1 MKKVSLAFLA
11 LLTAVSLTVPA
22 GKGNAASMDDINRKL
37 EQIQQQEQQATKKRQ
52 EADKLKSSIS
62 QQKGQEIVS
71 MNQLLKEI
79 DQQGAKLNDL
89 TKKVNNVTLKLKD
102 TSEQLD
108 AAEKR
113 VADRD
118 KQLKSRVQAM
128 YMNGTVSYLDV
139 LLSATSFSDFIDRFN
154 MIKTIAGNDKELL
167 EANKK
172 DRDVVV
178 VKKKEVETQL
188 AEAQKLYAEAE
199 DLKQQLLVKEKQ
211 KEVAIASLSSQESH
225 AEGVSEEQEK
235 SLVALAKQKA
245 DLYAQ
250 KNEILKKQQEEE
262 KKKQQQQ
269 GLTKP
274 VNISDTGRF
283 AWPVPSSSNIS
294 STFGYRIDPI
304 AHENKLHKGIDIA
317 APNGS
322 TIVAADDGIVLISSW
337 VRGYGNTVVI
347 DHGNGVW
354 TWYGHIRDGGLKVSE
369 GQSVKRGQK
378 IAEVGSTGDSTGN
391 HCHFEVR
398 INENP
403 VNPMPYL
410 K

>member
-1 MKKVSLAFLA
+1 
-11 LLTAVSLTVPA
+11 
-22 GKGNAASMDDINRKL
+22 MDEINKKL
-37 EQIQQQEQQATKKRQ
+37 EQIQQQEQQATQKRK

-62 QQKGQEIVS
+62 QQKGQEIIS

-79 DQQGAKLNDL
+79 DQQGAKLNEL
-89 TKKVNNVTLKLKD
+89 TKQVNTVTLKLKD
-102 TSEQLD
+102 TSQQLD
-108 AAEKR
+108 DAEKR
-113 VADRD
+113 VAERD

-139 LLSATSFSDFIDRFN
+139 LLSATSFSDFLDRFN
-154 MIKTIAGNDKELL
+154 MLKMIAGNDKNLL

-172 DRDVVV
+172 DRDVVAT
-178 VKKKEVETQL
+178 KKKEVETQL
-188 AEAQKLYAEAE
+188 QEARKLYAQAE
-199 DLKQQLLVKEKQ
+199 ELKQQLLVKEKQ
-211 KEVAIASLSSQESH
+211 KEVAIASLTSQEH
-225 AEGVSEEQEK
+225 EAENVSEEQEK

-250 KNEILKKQQEEE
+250 KQEIVRKQNEE
-262 KKKQQQQ
+262 KKRQQELANKNKGGGVVQ
-269 GLTKP
+269 P
-274 VNISDTGRF
+274 VNISDSGRF
-283 AWPVPSSSNIS
+283 AWPVPSSHSIS

-304 AHENKLHKGIDIA
+304 ANVNKLHKGIDIA

-322 TIVAADDGIVLISSW
+322 TIVAADDGIVLISAW

-369 GQSVKRGQK
+369 GQSVSRGQK